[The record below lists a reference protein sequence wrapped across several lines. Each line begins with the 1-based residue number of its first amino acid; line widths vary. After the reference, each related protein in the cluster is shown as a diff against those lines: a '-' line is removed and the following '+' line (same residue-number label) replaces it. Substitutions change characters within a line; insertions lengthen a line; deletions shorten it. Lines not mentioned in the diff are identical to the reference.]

1 MVIELAN
8 QSHLD
13 ALTRLALKLWPE
25 NTWENL
31 RTEFEELVASD
42 KNACFL
48 ASVEGEY
55 VGFIH
60 VSLRHD
66 YVEGSSSR
74 PVGYVEGIYVE
85 EHFRHRGLGKMLL
98 EAGEQWS
105 KSKGCAEIAS
115 DTALENMESR
125 VFHKKMGF
133 REAAKIVAFIKPI
146 E

>member
-1 MVIELAN
+1 MLIERAN
-8 QSHLD
+8 PSHLD
-13 ALTRLALKLWPE
+13 ALTRLALKLWPD

-31 RTEFEELVASD
+31 RAEFEELLESEKD
-42 KNACFL
+42 ACFL

-55 VGFIH
+55 VGFVHMCIR
-60 VSLRHD
+60 SD
-66 YVEGSSSR
+66 YVEGSSSS

-85 EHFRHRGLGKMLL
+85 EHFRHRGLGRMLI

-115 DTALENMESR
+115 DTALENVDSQA
-125 VFHKKMGF
+125 FHKKMGF
-133 REAAKIVAFIKPI
+133 REAARIVAFIKAI